1 MLKANGDR
9 YLIGAVGG
17 GSSPSIALPE
27 GATYMAAFSRDQKSE
42 KIVHMQVMDLPVI
55 AQTPGEIAALHEGL
69 CHLTIDH
76 NPHDEYGVRAGSVV
90 LVQAESEGEQIAL
103 RVSGQHVIDEKIAAI
118 GSQRWADAEK
128 APASALFGKLA
139 AARADGTELWGLNVQ
154 PLGTY
159 ERGQIKQFETIAV
172 EPLAAAT
179 EPSLAQADVEQLP
192 VANAEQAQAPEP
204 AAVPSGVMAAIAR
217 SSPQMQQ
224 RLERVASKGSSAK
237 AEQAAIARDPQSN
250 QQQPAKAAQEASAK
264 PNRSVKT
271 PAEKRRSQAK
281 DSGMSY

>member
-1 MLKANGDR
+1 
-9 YLIGAVGG
+9 
-17 GSSPSIALPE
+17 
-27 GATYMAAFSRDQKSE
+27 MAAFSKDATSE

-55 AQTPGEIAALHEGL
+55 EQTPDEIAALHEGR
-69 CHLTIDH
+69 CHLTLDH

-90 LVQAESEGEQIAL
+90 LTQAESEGEQIAL

-128 APASALFGKLA
+128 APAIALFDKLA
-139 AARADGTELWGLNVQ
+139 AARAEGTELWGLNVQ
-154 PLGTY
+154 PLGIY

-179 EPSLAQADVEQLP
+179 EPALAQVLLQLP
-192 VANAEQAQAPEP
+192 VAKAEQARAPEP
-204 AAVPSGVMAAIAR
+204 AAAPSGVMAAIAR

-224 RLERVASKGSSAK
+224 RLEKATLEGNSKK
-237 AEQAAIARDPQSN
+237 AEQAAIARDPQLN

-271 PAEKRRSQAK
+271 PAQKRRSQAK